1 MFEWKPYLN
10 DRLIQKREGFFIIK
24 PINSRVSIPLSC
36 PVCHYLMRNSDDEKS
51 YHEFE
56 CCESCETFWARPNL
70 AKWKDGWRPDKEQI
84 EQKFQGRKKITANI
98 SF

>member
-10 DRLIQKREGFFIIK
+10 DRLIQKRECFFIIK
-24 PINSRVSIPLSC
+24 PINSRAPIPLSC
-36 PVCHYLMRNSDDEKS
+36 PVCDYLMRNSEDEKS

-70 AKWKDGWRPDKEQI
+70 SKWKEGWRPDKEQI
-84 EQKFQGRKKITANI
+84 VKKFQGRKKITAHI